1 MASPFVV
8 IYGFPEG
15 MESPKRAFAILLTL
29 FIFLLSITNSIYSI

>member
-29 FIFLLSITNSIYSI
+29 FMLSITN